1 MIRFS
6 QRASRQSRRVYS
18 NQNSG
23 SNDSSG
29 TYGYSFPYIRNLLNS
44 IWSSEKESEQ
54 STTAGRP
61 AARLA
66 LPTRAVIVERS
77 LAVVERLLS
86 AKSIHEQLQSAVDL
100 ERHLLRHPE
109 ALTLKQLRS
118 VMPLLY
124 TWRQNTHDFALKDQ
138 MARCLALMGQV
149 RPVEGSGIRLLS
161 IDGGGARGLMALEVL
176 QNLESYC
183 FGYRIHE
190 LFDYIIGVS
199 TGAVIAA
206 LLGGLRLNVR
216 ECKEIYE
223 QVPLR
228 LFDQS
233 RIGGSLGL
241 VLSHSYYNTE
251 TWIKLLREAMG
262 EKSFLDTTERPDHIK
277 IGMVSC
283 VSSGHELVPFIFRNY
298 NHPFDRYSSFEGTC
312 GFKLWEAAQ
321 ASAAAPGY
329 FQQCVLGDRVHQDGG
344 MITNNPTAVGIH
356 ECRLLWPD
364 ASFQCVLSLGN
375 GHYGPGFRDNFSTEF
390 ISLVDRIAKL
400 VDTATETLTVHT
412 TLSALMPASSYY
424 RMDPY
429 MSRPYTMDESNPT
442 RLKMMQDDANNYVR
456 KNMPKLQA
464 AASRLMRPKTSW
476 QKLKECIPFGKTL

>member
-1 MIRFS
+1 MRVK
-6 QRASRQSRRVYS
+6 RVYCSQKS
-18 NQNSG
+18 N
-23 SNDSSG
+23 SNDSSEK
-29 TYGYSFPYIRNLLNS
+29 YGYSFPYVRNLLSS
-44 IWSSEKESEQ
+44 IWPSEKEAEQ
-54 STTAGRP
+54 KTIVGRP
-61 AARLA
+61 AVRQA

-77 LAVVERLLS
+77 LAVVHRLVS
-86 AKSIHEQLQSAVDL
+86 AKTIHEQLQSAIHL

-109 ALTLKQLRS
+109 SLTLKQLRS

-124 TWRQNTHDFALKDQ
+124 SWRRKTHDFALKDQ
-138 MARCLALMGQV
+138 MARCLALMGHV
-149 RPVEGSGIRLLS
+149 RPVEASGIRLLS

-199 TGAVIAA
+199 TGAVIGA
-206 LLGGLRLNVR
+206 LLGGLRLNVK

-241 VLSHSYYNTE
+241 VLSHSYYNTD
-251 TWIKLLREAMG
+251 TWIRLLREAMG
-262 EKSFLDTTERPDHIK
+262 EKSFLDTTERRDHIK
-277 IGMVSC
+277 VGMVSC
-283 VSSGHELVPFIFRNY
+283 VSSGHELAPFIFRNY
-298 NHPFDRYSSFEGTC
+298 NHPFDKYSSFEGTC
-312 GFKLWEAAQ
+312 AFKLWEAAQ

-344 MITNNPTAVGIH
+344 MIVNNPTAVGIH
-356 ECRLLWPD
+356 ECRLLWPS
-364 ASFQCVLSLGN
+364 ASFQCILSVGN
-375 GHYGPGFRDNFSTEF
+375 GHYGPRLGDNISSES
-390 ISLVDRIAKL
+390 SLVDRIAKL

-412 TLSALMPASSYY
+412 TLSALMPASCYY
-424 RMDPY
+424 RMNPY
-429 MSRPYTMDESNPT
+429 MSRPYTMDESNPE

-464 AASRLMRPKTSW
+464 AACRLMRQKSSW
-476 QKLKECIPFGKTL
+476 QKLKECIPFKAGS